1 MAKDG
6 YSGVNSLANVLNKR
20 MRDMADAPPLL
31 DYATIN
37 RDMSLRPDTYPVN
50 IPKKAYTVC
59 RALTLGDTDEKLTQI
74 MSTTR
79 GEHGGHYGGDG
90 SHTHDIA
97 IPKKMRSLK
106 PGDRV
111 LIAWVGN
118 DACVIDVIK
127 PVD

>member
-6 YSGVNSLANVLNKR
+6 YSGVNSLANVLNRR
-20 MRDMADAPPLL
+20 MKNMADSPPSL

-37 RDMSLRPDTYPVN
+37 KDMSLRPDTYPVN

-59 RALTLGDTDEKLTQI
+59 RHLTLGNVGDEMADTTVNG
-74 MSTTR
+74 TYA
-79 GEHGGHYGGDG
+79 H
-90 SHTHDIA
+90 SHKVKV
-97 IPKKMRSLK
+97 PKKLRSLK

>member
-6 YSGVNSLANVLNKR
+6 YSGINSLANVLNRR
-20 MRDMADAPPLL
+20 MKGMGESAPLL

-37 RDMSLRPDTYPVN
+37 KDMSLRPDTFPVN

-59 RALTLGDTDEKLTQI
+59 RHLTLGDTGDE
-74 MSTTR
+74 MAETTAN
-79 GEHGGHYGGDG
+79 GATPH
-90 SHTHDIA
+90 SHKVKV
-97 IPKKMRSLK
+97 PKKLRSLK

-127 PVD
+127 SAN